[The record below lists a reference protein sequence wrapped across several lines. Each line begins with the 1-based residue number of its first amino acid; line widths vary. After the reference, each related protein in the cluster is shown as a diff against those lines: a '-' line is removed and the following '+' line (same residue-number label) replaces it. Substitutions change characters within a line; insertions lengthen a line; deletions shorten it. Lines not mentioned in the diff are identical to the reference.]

1 MVVLQCRERATFFFP
16 VAANN
21 KSKSGMAKQPV
32 PRGDQSSR
40 LSLLL
45 GLLFLAAAAA
55 AFAAADDE
63 VQAAAAAS
71 PPRVFRPGHAWLD
84 TNGNPINAHGGGII
98 YGTREVMT

>member
-1 MVVLQCRERATFFFP
+1 
-16 VAANN
+16 
-21 KSKSGMAKQPV
+21 MAKQPA
-32 PRGDQSSR
+32 PRGYQSSR

-45 GLLFLAAAAA
+45 GLLFLGTAT

-98 YGTREVMT
+98 YGTREVTT